1 MKFFGV
7 RLGQIQNDGVLDM
20 LKQMCWLPRYG
31 SGGET
36 ILHLRTEHR
45 QSWRP
50 YTAFPQY
57 ATSDYLEPDGSK
69 GWATFQ
75 KLRTQ
80 GWNLISTQEGLQSG
94 FGEQKS
100 A

>member
-1 MKFFGV
+1 
-7 RLGQIQNDGVLDM
+7 M
-20 LKQMCWLPRYG
+20 LKQMCWLPRL
-31 SGGET
+31 GGNGEK
-36 ILHLRTEHR
+36 ILHLRTEAR
-45 QSWRP
+45 QAWRP

-57 ATSDYLEPDGSK
+57 AAPDYREPGGSN

-75 KLRTQ
+75 KLKTQ
-80 GWNLISTQEGLQSG
+80 GWNLISTEEGQQSS

>member
-1 MKFFGV
+1 
-7 RLGQIQNDGVLDM
+7 M
-20 LKQMCWLPRYG
+20 LKQMCWLPRL
-31 SGGET
+31 GGNGEK
-36 ILHLRTEHR
+36 ILQLRTDPR
-45 QSWRP
+45 QAWRP
-50 YTAFPQY
+50 YTAFPQL
-57 ATSDYLEPDGSK
+57 AVADYREPGGSN

-80 GWNLISTQEGLQSG
+80 GWNLISTEEGQQSI